1 MKSSGGRAF
10 GQMENA
16 TGGAGQF
23 SLPMMRNKISPAHIK
38 AWNQFDS
45 IFSALE

>member
-10 GQMENA
+10 GQMESA

-23 SLPMMRNKISPAHIK
+23 FLPMMRSKISPVQIK
-38 AWNQFDS
+38 AWNQFGS